1 LICCADQPFNEKKD
15 KTKVRDIRIV
25 PMGTSFVVELVY
37 DKYID
42 HDVNTDH
49 DRVASIDMGVNS
61 LMAIATNQPDVSPVL
76 VNGKTLKS
84 INAKWNKDK
93 SKLQTYDKKGHISS
107 KVVKRHNKIRDYFHK
122 NFKVVD

>member
-1 LICCADQPFNEKKD
+1 
-15 KTKVRDIRIV
+15 
-25 PMGTSFVVELVY
+25 
-37 DKYID
+37 
-42 HDVNTDH
+42 
-49 DRVASIDMGVNS
+49 
-61 LMAIATNQPDVSPVL
+61 MAIATNQPDVSPVL

-93 SKLQTYDKKGHISS
+93 SKLQTYNKKGHISS